1 MYVVSIM
8 EARTGYVRVSGYAI
22 KLRRVINAT
31 LSDYFKKGELD
42 SSKVNEKI
50 SEVNS
55 ELFKV
60 IVEDLKIPKEAI
72 VNITLSFEPDKDKGL
87 KVNGISIHV
96 FEENKNLSDKATE
109 AAKKVLL

>member
-1 MYVVSIM
+1 M

-31 LSDYFKKGELD
+31 LSDYYKKGELD
-42 SSKVNEKI
+42 SGKVNEKI
-50 SEVNS
+50 SNINS

-60 IVEDLKIPKEAI
+60 IVDELKIPKEAI
-72 VNITLSFEPDKDKGL
+72 VNITLSFEPDKEEGL
-87 KVNGISIHV
+87 KINGVSVHV
-96 FEENKNLSDKATE
+96 FKEDKELSDKATE